1 MNASP
6 VICRAPS
13 RVLSHVGGTRGCP
26 SRIGGIELSSVS
38 VVIPC
43 YNYGHFLPDAISSAL
58 DDQSDSDVR
67 VLVIDDAST
76 DDSAEVAAKIAATDP
91 RVQVEVHAANA
102 GNIATYNEG
111 LLEWADGDYTVL
123 LSADD
128 RLTPG
133 ALRRTTDL
141 LDAHPQVGFAYGHP
155 VHFEH
160 GMPLPPART
169 NVRGWSVWPGHWWLE
184 RRFRDSH
191 SCITSPEVVVRTSL
205 QKKVGGYDPLL
216 THAGDTEMWL
226 RMAAHADVGY
236 VRGVDQAFY
245 RVHAKNMTKSRTQLV
260 DLRQR
265 RLAYES
271 VLERCAD
278 RLPDAARLSD
288 LVHRKL
294 AWEALWNAARA
305 YDRRRTGQIS
315 VDDLVA
321 FAFDCWPAA
330 ARLPVYRGLRLRQQ
344 IGPRAMPYLQPLV
357 LSAVARKAQDW
368 WWWRSWARR
377 GL

>member
-1 MNASP
+1 
-6 VICRAPS
+6 
-13 RVLSHVGGTRGCP
+13 
-26 SRIGGIELSSVS
+26 VS

-58 DDQSDSDVR
+58 DDQPDSDVR

-76 DDSAEVAAKIAATDP
+76 DDSAGVAAKIAAADP
-91 RVQVEVHAANA
+91 RVQVEVHAANR
-102 GNIATYNEG
+102 GNILTYNEG

-133 ALRRTTDL
+133 ALRRATDL
-141 LDAHPQVGFAYGHP
+141 LDAHPRAGFAYGHP

-205 QKKVGGYDPLL
+205 QKKVGGYDPVL
-216 THAGDTEMWL
+216 THSGDTEMWL

-265 RLAYES
+265 RLAFEA

-278 RLPDAARLSD
+278 MLPEAAHLSD
-288 LVHRKL
+288 VVHRKL

-315 VDDLVA
+315 VDELVA

-330 ARLPVYRGLRLRQQ
+330 ARLPVYRGLRVRQQ

>member
-1 MNASP
+1 
-6 VICRAPS
+6 
-13 RVLSHVGGTRGCP
+13 
-26 SRIGGIELSSVS
+26 
-38 VVIPC
+38 
-43 YNYGHFLPDAISSAL
+43 
-58 DDQSDSDVR
+58 
-67 VLVIDDAST
+67 VIDDAST
-76 DDSAEVAAKIAATDP
+76 DDSAEVAAKIAAIDP

-128 RLTPG
+128 RLVPG
-133 ALRRTTDL
+133 ALRRATDL
-141 LDAHPQVGFAYGHP
+141 LDAHPRVGFAYGHP

-160 GMPLPPART
+160 GMPLPTART

-216 THAGDTEMWL
+216 MHAGDTEMWL
-226 RMAAHADVGY
+226 RMAANADVGY